1 MSKAENLSKLLAEK
15 EKLKEENNQLKNQ
28 LQQLKEDERNTEFY
42 SKQDE
47 SIYPEKLLSFLS
59 QTTEELNNF
68 SSGQDIYAYIADKLH
83 YLIPDATIIIN
94 KCYPSKNIIEIKATA
109 GAEKKRKKVFSILG
123 SQLEG
128 KKFNISNTDPKPTLN
143 GLKKYEH
150 GLYELMFQQIPKD
163 NCIKLEK
170 LFSSKNIYGVGF
182 RANNKLLAYAI
193 ICLPKKKNINN
204 AVFLH
209 LLASQISLFLQKNE
223 AEREL
228 KKSEQLHRQI
238 TENMVDMVSITDK
251 KGNFLYLSPAHKK
264 TLGYDPEEL
273 MGKSI
278 FDLLHPNDTARIYHL
293 FNENIKDNSAAK
305 AEYRYRRK
313 DGKYIWLES
322 NGNILKSENNNDEG
336 AIFATREITHTKEAY
351 NNLSFISSSG
361 FKFLQIQNKEEIFQY
376 IGRKISNNYKNS
388 IVFVNSYHP
397 EKNVLKPEF
406 ISGIDSSMNKLT
418 KISGLNPDKMEF
430 TLANKHLNL
439 HKGTLLKINSSRYR
453 YNFPDFPLDKFK
465 EFKKLLNIN
474 IIYYIGLSVEKELFG
489 NIVIVTRN
497 NEKIEENETIE
508 AFARQASLALFRKK
522 MEQKLRNA
530 KQKAEEADRL
540 KSAFLANMSHEIRTP
555 MNGILGFSQLLRTR
569 QVSGDKK
576 NAFLDQIINNS
587 KQLLTLIND
596 IIDISKIEA
605 GQLEI
610 YQAETNLNELMDETY
625 QLFQSYQNN
634 QVRLKLEKG
643 LENEKSQIF
652 TDKHRLKQVLTNL
665 ISNAFK
671 FTSYG
676 EIVLGYKLIE
686 NAFLKFYVKDTGEGI
701 SKKAQKIIFDRFKQ
715 ADRSSTKNFSGTGL
729 GLAISKEITEML
741 EGKIWVESKKKEGS
755 DFYFTIPYKPSS
767 TEYGKKKTTDLKEN
781 YNWQDKTVLIVE
793 DDESSFVLLSTS
805 LQETKIKILHASNGK
820 EAVEKIK
827 EGNKV
832 DIVLMDIQLP
842 LMNGYEAT
850 KEIRKINQ
858 DIPVIAQTAYAM
870 QGDYN
875 KSMEAG
881 CNDHINK
888 PVDTKTLMRKM
899 DQFLS

>member
-1 MSKAENLSKLLAEK
+1 MREAENLSRLLAEK
-15 EKLKEENNQLKNQ
+15 EKLKEENNQLKKQ
-28 LQQLKEDERNTEFY
+28 IQQLKEDNRNSEFY
-42 SKQDE
+42 TKQDE
-47 SIYPEKLLSFLS
+47 CIYPEKLLSFLS
-59 QTTEELNNF
+59 QTTGELNNF

-83 YLIPDATIIIN
+83 YLIPDATIIVN
-94 KCYPSKNIIEIKATA
+94 KFYPCKNKFEIKATA
-109 GAEKKRKKVFSILG
+109 GNEKKRKKVISILG

-128 KKFNISNTDPKPTLN
+128 KIFNISNTDPKTTLN

-170 LFSSKNIYGVGF
+170 LFSAKTFYGVGF

-193 ICLPKKKNINN
+193 ICLPKKKKINN

-223 AEREL
+223 AEREFE
-228 KKSEQLHRQI
+228 KSEQLHRQI

-251 KGNFLYLSPAHKK
+251 KGNFRYLSPAHKK
-264 TLGYDPEEL
+264 TLGYDTEEL

-293 FNENIKDNSAAK
+293 FNEKIKDNSSAK

-322 NGNILKSENNNDEG
+322 NGNILKSENNDEG

-361 FKFLQIQNKEEIFQY
+361 FKFLQIQDKEEIFQY
-376 IGRKISNNYKNS
+376 IGRKISNNYRNS

-397 EKNVLKPEF
+397 EKNILKPEF

-418 KISGLNPDKMEF
+418 KLSGLNPDKMEF

-453 YNFPDFPLDKFK
+453 YDFPGFPLDKFK
-465 EFKKLLNIN
+465 EIRKLLNIN

-489 NIVIVTRN
+489 NIVIVTRK

-569 QVSGDKK
+569 EVSEDKK

-625 QLFQSYQNN
+625 QLFQSYQNS
-634 QVRLKLEKG
+634 QVRLKPEKG

-671 FTSYG
+671 FTSHG
-676 EIVLGYKLIE
+676 EIVLGYELIE

-741 EGKIWVESKKKEGS
+741 GGKIWVESKKKEGS

-767 TEYGKKKTTDLKEN
+767 TEDGKKKTTDLKEN
-781 YNWQDKTVLIVE
+781 YNWEDKTVLIVE
-793 DDESSFVLLSTS
+793 DDESSFILLSTS
-805 LQETKIKILHASNGK
+805 LQDTKIKILHASNGK
-820 EAVEKIK
+820 EAVKKTEENKI
-827 EGNKV
+827 

-842 LMNGYEAT
+842 VMNGYEAT
-850 KEIRKINQ
+850 KEIRKRNK
-858 DIPVIAQTAYAM
+858 DLPVIAQTAYAM
-870 QGDYN
+870 QSDHN

-888 PVDTKTLMRKM
+888 PVDTKTLMKKM
-899 DQFLS
+899 HQFLS